1 MKRLSVAFGAKRH
14 VRARC
19 RLVPFADDPEA
30 GILLRR
36 RGEPPP
42 LDLMNNLTMLHT
54 STCSARGK
62 HVHFDTPNGASKGQA
77 PDSARTDGCCFRW
90 ATCRDG
96 KQSRRFWHYRRRVR
110 RRDLVGAGIG
120 CAGDARV
127 GVGFITWSM
136 AKRPRLLDLVLER
149 RPVAVMLSFG
159 EVRPHAQ
166 KIKKAGALLICQ
178 VQTLRQANAAAANEA
193 DILVAQGAEGGGHGI
208 SRSTFPFVPA
218 VVDAVPHIPVAA
230 AGGIA
235 DGRGLAAALMLGADG
250 VLVGTRF
257 YASQEAAGFVAAKD
271 RIVSETGDHTI
282 RGILFDIARR
292 NVWPAPYTGRVLR
305 NSFSEKWRGREAEL
319 LQHQDEEAD
328 RYAAARAKGDFDTAA
343 VIAGEAVDL
352 ITDIPPASEIVRR
365 MVAEATGLLS
375 GASNRYRVLQ
385 QR

>member
-1 MKRLSVAFGAKRH
+1 
-14 VRARC
+14 
-19 RLVPFADDPEA
+19 
-30 GILLRR
+30 
-36 RGEPPP
+36 
-42 LDLMNNLTMLHT
+42 
-54 STCSARGK
+54 
-62 HVHFDTPNGASKGQA
+62 
-77 PDSARTDGCCFRW
+77 
-90 ATCRDG
+90 
-96 KQSRRFWHYRRRVR
+96 
-110 RRDLVGAGIG
+110 
-120 CAGDARV
+120 
-127 GVGFITWSM
+127 
-136 AKRPRLLDLVLER
+136 
-149 RPVAVMLSFG
+149 MLSFG

-178 VQTLRQANAAAANEA
+178 VQTLKQAKAAVANEA
-193 DILVAQGAEGGGHGI
+193 DILVAQGAEDGGHGI

-230 AGGIA
+230 AGGVA

-257 YASQEAAGFVAAKD
+257 YASQEAAGFAAAKD

-292 NVWPAPYTGRVLR
+292 NVWPAPYTGRVFR

-319 LQHQDEEAD
+319 LQQEDEEAD

-352 ITDIPPASEIVRR
+352 ITDVPPASEIVRR
-365 MVAEATGLLS
+365 MVTEATGLLS